1 MAVKKQAKDLSKM
14 SKRLQ
19 NKVIRNA
26 ILFVLFLIMFI
37 FSVVNLIRWAVYNG
51 KAESLKNQL
60 IESSFSEIPKDKYAN
75 TRDTKKKNPV
85 DFDSL
90 KDKNTDTVAW
100 IKIPGTTV
108 DYPVVQTTNNE
119 YYLHKDFD
127 RKYSTCGWIF
137 MDFKNSAKMID
148 KNTVLYGHNI
158 KSGIMFADL
167 QKILDNEIEG
177 DVNIEVYTPYEKLN
191 YKVFSSYMTYPDDYA
206 IKSNIVDDETQG
218 AFIREMLDRSETI
231 YNLVPYK
238 TDKVLT
244 LSTCDDSG
252 SQRILIHA
260 VYVGGEIY
268 KY

>member
-1 MAVKKQAKDLSKM
+1 MAVKKQPKDLSKM

-26 ILFVLFLIMFI
+26 VFFVIFLIMFV
-37 FSVVNLIRWAVYNG
+37 FSAVNLVRWVIYNA
-51 KAESLKNQL
+51 KSESLKSDL

-75 TRDTKKKNPV
+75 TRDTKTKNPV

-90 KDKNTDTVAW
+90 KDQNTDTVAW

-108 DYPVVQTTNNE
+108 DYPVLQTTDNA
-119 YYLHKDFD
+119 YYLHKDFE

-148 KNTVLYGHNI
+148 KNTVIYGHNI

-177 DVNIEVYTPYEKLN
+177 DVVIEIYTPNEKLN
-191 YKVFSSYMTYPDDYA
+191 YKVFSSYMSYPDDYA

-218 AFIREMLDRSETI
+218 AYIKEMLNRSETI

-244 LSTCDDSG
+244 LSTCDDTG
-252 SQRILIHA
+252 AQRILIHA

-268 KY
+268 KN